1 MPDHRMTEEK
11 LTDLEVEIAHQSHK
25 VEELSDVVA
34 NQAREIDV
42 LTRRVRMLME
52 RLAEQDLATGSSVPL
67 SDQKPPHW

>member
-1 MPDHRMTEEK
+1 MPDHRISEEK
-11 LTDLEVEIAHQSHK
+11 LINLEVEIAHQSHK

>member
-1 MPDHRMTEEK
+1 MPDHRISEEK
-11 LTDLEVEIAHQSHK
+11 LINLEVEIAHQSHK

-42 LTRRVRMLME
+42 LTRRVRLLME